1 MKTTKKM
8 ALLAAFISMPSFSNL
23 SNITLPSTG
32 VVQGV
37 VQQPHSTTAG
47 TLGQN
52 LAMFDITGAHGGS
65 PADMGNFNTVGS
77 AASAGNSG
85 DARLNSFNF
94 NKLASAYDNSS
105 ANNVNSA
112 IMSNA
117 SSQGVSTIGQ
127 PQGSVVT
134 PATSNVN
141 FLNKLSAGRSVLTL
155 GNTNG
160 ISGTSNPAI

>member
-8 ALLAAFISMPSFSNL
+8 ALLAAFTSMPSFSNL
-23 SNITLPSTG
+23 PNVTLPSTG
-32 VVQGV
+32 VVQDV
-37 VQQPHSTTAG
+37 VQQPHSTTVG
-47 TLGQN
+47 TLDQT
-52 LAMFDITGAHGGS
+52 LTMYDITGAHGGS

-77 AASAGNSG
+77 TASAGNSG

-94 NKLASAYDNSS
+94 NKLASTHENSS

-127 PQGSVVT
+127 PQGFVVN
-134 PATSNVN
+134 PAASNGN
-141 FLNKLSAGRSVLTL
+141 LLNRIPAGRSVLTL
-155 GNTNG
+155 GNNPS
-160 ISGTSNPAI
+160 ISGVFNTAI